1 MIMESFE
8 QLFIVVAGACV
19 HGEPVAD
26 KSMTPP
32 GIKIH
37 AADLKDTCVK
47 LREHP
52 SVFFD
57 MLSCISVID
66 NGPEAATL
74 ELVYNLYSIPFNH
87 HLALK
92 VTVHRDHAEVDSLQE
107 IWKTANWHERE
118 GYDMFGI
125 KFKGHPD
132 LRRILLPADWEGHP
146 LRKDY
151 KHQEYYRGVKVEY

>member
-1 MIMESFE
+1 METFD
-8 QLFIVVAGACV
+8 QLFFVVGESCT

-26 KSMTPP
+26 RTMTPT

-37 AADLKDTCVK
+37 EDDLKNACVK

-66 NGPEAATL
+66 NGPDAGTL

-87 HLALK
+87 HVALK
-92 VTVHRDHAEVDSLQE
+92 VMVPRDRAEVDSVQE

-118 GYDMFGI
+118 AYDMFGV
-125 KFKGHPD
+125 KFRGHPD